1 MAIIKFITK
10 NAAGSSYGGKYQDDW
25 AIHDV
30 VGYIYD
36 VKHGGYKTQGY
47 IGGWAVD
54 SNHAVYEMEL
64 LSRLHHKNNGVRL
77 RHWEITFSETDWDR
91 IRQSL
96 PNMEEA
102 LVLYRLGLEFSKYYA
117 NRYQVVFAVHLDSR
131 PGHLHF
137 VSNTVSYVDGRK
149 YGGTKEEYYAYEQ
162 YAKSI
167 GAKYG
172 FPIFVTSDH
181 SATKHYHRY
190 D

>member
-30 VGYIYD
+30 VDYIYD

-54 SNHAVYEMEL
+54 PVHAVAEMEL
-64 LSRLHHKNNGVRL
+64 LTHLYHKNSGTRL
-77 RHWEITFSETDWDR
+77 RHWEISFSKSDWKR
-91 IRQSL
+91 IRQRM
-96 PNMEEA
+96 PNGTEGQI
-102 LVLYRLGLEFSKYYA
+102 LYQLGLEFSAFYA
-117 NRYQVVFAVHLDSR
+117 DSYQIVFAVHLDEH

-137 VSNTVSYVDGRK
+137 VANTVSYKDGKK
-149 YGGTKEEYYAYEQ
+149 YGGTKVEYYAYEA